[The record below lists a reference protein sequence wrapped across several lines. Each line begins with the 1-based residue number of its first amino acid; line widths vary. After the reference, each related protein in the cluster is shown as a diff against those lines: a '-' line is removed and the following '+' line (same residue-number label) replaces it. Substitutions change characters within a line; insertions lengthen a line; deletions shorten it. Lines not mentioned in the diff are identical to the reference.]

1 MAYGCQE
8 TDAIVKKE
16 AFWQYLDEE
25 VIFATNSGS
34 GLIFQFDGNLWAGD
48 KIVPNDPRQQN
59 INGKLFAQFLDRN
72 SHLTVVN
79 GLQLCEGLITRRR
92 FREGKLEESVLDF
105 FVVCNLVLPHVTR
118 MVIDEENKYV
128 LTNYK
133 QVKRGGKAA
142 NSDHAT
148 EYMDLNLKVI
158 TEKPKRREIWNFKN
172 KEAQKKFRTLTT
184 ETKEFSRCFDNN
196 LSVLEQINEW
206 RTVFNLNVSNAFRKV
221 RVTRKRHQKPIPP
234 VISNLINQRNKLSTS
249 NTDGNNIEALDEE
262 ISNLEAEENHKII
275 MEHFQ
280 MLSEDPEHVNIQEVW
295 KTMGKLWPKVGVTL
309 PAAKRNHD
317 GKLVSEPTE
326 LKKLLAKEYKERLR
340 TRPVRPDL
348 EQLENRKT
356 IIFEMK
362 MKLAESKSST
372 LWTWRKHLET
382 SKTTNPE
389 IMRV

>member
-1 MAYGCQE
+1 MGE
-8 TDAIVKKE
+8 
-16 AFWQYLDEE
+16 
-25 VIFATNSGS
+25 
-34 GLIFQFDGNLWAGD
+34 
-48 KIVPNDPRQQN
+48 
-59 INGKLFAQFLDRN
+59 KLCPSLGTILAL
-72 SHLTVVN
+72 LA
-79 GLQLCEGLITRRR
+79 LQLCEGLITRRS

-172 KEAQKKFRTLTT
+172 KEAQKIFRTLTT
-184 ETKEFSRCFDNN
+184 ETEEFSRCFDNN

-206 RTVFNLNVSNAFRKV
+206 RTVFNLNVSKAFRKV

-280 MLSEDPEHVNIQEVW
+280 MLNEDP
-295 KTMGKLWPKVGVTL
+295 
-309 PAAKRNHD
+309 
-317 GKLVSEPTE
+317 
-326 LKKLLAKEYKERLR
+326 
-340 TRPVRPDL
+340 
-348 EQLENRKT
+348 
-356 IIFEMK
+356 
-362 MKLAESKSST
+362 
-372 LWTWRKHLET
+372 
-382 SKTTNPE
+382 
-389 IMRV
+389 

>member
-1 MAYGCQE
+1 
-8 TDAIVKKE
+8 
-16 AFWQYLDEE
+16 
-25 VIFATNSGS
+25 
-34 GLIFQFDGNLWAGD
+34 
-48 KIVPNDPRQQN
+48 
-59 INGKLFAQFLDRN
+59 
-72 SHLTVVN
+72 
-79 GLQLCEGLITRRR
+79 
-92 FREGKLEESVLDF
+92 
-105 FVVCNLVLPHVTR
+105 
-118 MVIDEENKYV
+118 
-128 LTNYK
+128 
-133 QVKRGGKAA
+133 
-142 NSDHAT
+142 
-148 EYMDLNLKVI
+148 MD
-158 TEKPKRREIWNFKN
+158 FKN

-221 RVTRKRHQKPIPP
+221 RVTRKRHQKPITP

-356 IIFEMK
+356 IIFE
-362 MKLAESKSST
+362 AG
-372 LWTWRKHLET
+372 
-382 SKTTNPE
+382 
-389 IMRV
+389 